1 MKANYTQSLQK
12 EATMKIRAEI
22 KRRLQKK
29 KKISKTKS
37 YLIEKISNII
47 KILVKLAKRK
57 KRIDANKVRNE
68 PREITNGVI
77 DIKRIT

>member
-22 KRRLQKK
+22 KRRLKKK

-37 YLIEKISNII
+37 QLIEKISNII

-57 KRIDANKVRNE
+57 KRIDANKDRNE

>member
-1 MKANYTQSLQK
+1 MVPVGHPSRDIQGQLSMWIWNSGGINLG
-12 EATMKIRAEI
+12 
-22 KRRLQKK
+22 
-29 KKISKTKS
+29 
-37 YLIEKISNII
+37 KISNII

>member
-22 KRRLQKK
+22 KRRLKKK

-37 YLIEKISNII
+37 QLIEKISNII

-57 KRIDANKVRNE
+57 KRIDANKVRNG

>member
-22 KRRLQKK
+22 KRRLKKK

-37 YLIEKISNII
+37 QLIEKISNII